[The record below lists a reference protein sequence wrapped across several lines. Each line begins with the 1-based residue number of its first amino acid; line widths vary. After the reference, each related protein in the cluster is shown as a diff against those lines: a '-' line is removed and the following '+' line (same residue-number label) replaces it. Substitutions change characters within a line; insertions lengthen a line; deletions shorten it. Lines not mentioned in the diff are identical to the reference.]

1 MMILELLETLISL
14 AMISEQLIADIPGLV
29 IQRNMTEMPL
39 LDLAIHI
46 MGGMSMTTMIMI
58 MIVVIAIQ
66 I

>member
-29 IQRNMTEMPL
+29 IQGNMTEMPP

-46 MGGMSMTTMIMI
+46 SGGMRMTTMITI
-58 MIVVIAIQ
+58 MIITIVVQ

>member
-29 IQRNMTEMPL
+29 IQGNMTEMPP